1 MIAQVAISLLRQLYF
16 AKFWLKLANN
26 FALEFMVNKREFLQL
41 LGLIGVAASTSLAPQ
56 ALAKSA
62 PKATSKKRVLVIG
75 AGLAGLAAARE
86 LARHGHQVQVLEA
99 RDRIGGRIWTS
110 QHWPDLPVDFGAT
123 WIHGVEGNPITV
135 LADELKAKRL
145 ITSYERTATYQADGE
160 LLTDAAA
167 AELEKIREQIE
178 AALQEAQQQ
187 DDDVSVRQAVAHLV
201 QQSDDSEQAQQL
213 IDFVLSSQLEQEYS
227 GSASHLSTLWHDA
240 AKEFDGDD
248 AFFVEGFHLI
258 TKYLAQNLNIE
269 LEQVVT
275 NIQWGAAEV
284 QVVTAAKTYVA
295 DHVIVTVPLGVL
307 KQKRLQFKP
316 ELPQIKLDAIS
327 KLGMGV
333 LNKCYLRFAKAFWPT
348 DVDWL
353 EYMSEAHGEWTEWVS
368 LQRSTKIPVLLGFNA
383 AERGRNIE
391 NLTDQQLVDDAMD
404 TLRTMFGEDIPKPID
419 YQITRWASDPFS
431 FGSYSFNAVGSNPQ
445 MREDLAAPL
454 HKQLFFAGEATEQH
468 YFGTA
473 HGAYLSGLKAAASL
487 IAS

>member
-1 MIAQVAISLLRQLYF
+1 MTKRCFVSIDLPPYARDYVASLARRDIYWIKWVKPENFHITLSFLGDLTPERIADTRALLSDISQFYKPF
-16 AKFWLKLANN
+16 TLKLTELKTNQDM
-26 FALEFMVNKREFLQL
+26 LWLLPEF
-41 LGLIGVAASTSLAPQ
+41 
-56 ALAKSA
+56 
-62 PKATSKKRVLVIG
+62 
-75 AGLAGLAAARE
+75 
-86 LARHGHQVQVLEA
+86 
-99 RDRIGGRIWTS
+99 DRTL
-110 QHWPDLPVDFGAT
+110 DD
-123 WIHGVEGNPITV
+123 

-167 AELEKIREQIE
+167 AELEKIREQVE
-178 AALQEAQQQ
+178 AALQQAQQQ

-201 QQSDDSEQAQQL
+201 EQSDDGEQAQQL

-333 LNKCYLRFAKAFWPT
+333 LNKCYLRFAKAFWPN

-419 YQITRWASDPFS
+419 YQITRWAADPFS